1 MEVILK
7 NILALP
13 LQAAFRIFVLPVL
26 LLAACTRP
34 ASIPSI
40 VIATNSTPSI
50 TVERVQ
56 VDQGA
61 GVFVSGRSNLPNGEC
76 LKTELL
82 ANKKVVDWW
91 PRDTCIEIDSY
102 QWEMLAALGHNG
114 APERLD
120 PNAEYE
126 IHAWWPKNPAAV
138 STRFPFDLNGPKQ

>member
-1 MEVILK
+1 MK
-7 NILALP
+7 NALALS
-13 LQAAFRIFVLPVL
+13 LRAAFWIVVLPVF

-34 ASIPSI
+34 ASVPP
-40 VIATNSTPSI
+40 VVNATSSTPSI
-50 TVERVQ
+50 AVERVQ

-76 LKTELL
+76 VKTELL
-82 ANKKVVDWW
+82 ANKKVVEWW
-91 PRDTCIEIDSY
+91 PRDTCVEIDSY
-102 QWEMLAALGHNG
+102 QWEMLAALGRNG

>member
-1 MEVILK
+1 MK
-7 NILALP
+7 NTPALS
-13 LQAAFRIFVLPVL
+13 LRAAFWIVVLPVL

-34 ASIPSI
+34 ASISP
-40 VIATNSTPSI
+40 VMTATSSMPGI

-76 LKTELL
+76 VKTELL
-82 ANKKVVDWW
+82 ANKKVVEWW

-114 APERLD
+114 SPERLD
-120 PNAEYE
+120 PNVEYE

>member
-1 MEVILK
+1 MKRSLAKILRVAVWM
-7 NILALP
+7 LVLP
-13 LQAAFRIFVLPVL
+13 LLI
-26 LLAACTRP
+26 LAACTRP
-34 ASIPSI
+34 ASIPP
-40 VIATNSTPSI
+40 VRIATSSTPSI
-50 TVERVQ
+50 TVEQVQ

-76 LKTELL
+76 VKTELL
-82 ANKKVVDWW
+82 ADKKVVEWW

-102 QWEMLAALGHNG
+102 QWEMLVALGRNG

-120 PNAEYE
+120 PNVEYE